1 MTSAF
6 ADIAQIV
13 LGFAAPMLL
22 RDRLRARLAEMGD
35 VPDHQRPAAE
45 VLGIRNAPPDLARRL
60 VSQALVVED
69 RRDAWGL
76 VGERI
81 CATAPATPGVYVLRD
96 DIGRA
101 LYVGKAINLRRR
113 LRTHF
118 AGQRWRGLKAEL
130 ARATDAEWRE
140 VGSELEAL
148 LREAE
153 LIHELGPIVNVQTGP
168 PDLDTRQIP
177 RALVRDVIVVLRSV
191 EPDSVQLVAARKDGG
206 WLIQG
211 TRRNGADLTVHTAR
225 LLRFFVSPLRQR
237 FCSAPLAPIVFS
249 WLVLPGASATRLDP
263 HDAATPRELRARLA
277 ALLADEALFAERIV
291 VMR

>member
-130 ARATDAEWRE
+130 ARATDAEWR
-140 VGSELEAL
+140 GGGAEA
-148 LREAE
+148 AAAANA
-153 LIHELGPIVNVQTGP
+153 LGGTAVAWIEGRACARDGRGVAGGRLGARGASPRGRA
-168 PDLDTRQIP
+168 DSRARADRQ
-177 RALVRDVIVVLRSV
+177 RADR
-191 EPDSVQLVAARKDGG
+191 AARSRHAPDPA
-206 WLIQG
+206 
-211 TRRNGADLTVHTAR
+211 GA
-225 LLRFFVSPLRQR
+225 
-237 FCSAPLAPIVFS
+237 
-249 WLVLPGASATRLDP
+249 
-263 HDAATPRELRARLA
+263 
-277 ALLADEALFAERIV
+277 
-291 VMR
+291 

>member
-1 MTSAF
+1 
-6 ADIAQIV
+6 
-13 LGFAAPMLL
+13 MLL
-22 RDRLRARLAEMGD
+22 RDRLRARIADMGD
-35 VPDHQRPAAE
+35 APDHQRLAAE

-69 RRDAWGL
+69 RREAWRL
-76 VGERI
+76 AGERI

-96 DIGRA
+96 GLGRA

-118 AGQRWRGLKAEL
+118 AGRRWRGLKAEL
-130 ARATDAEWRE
+130 ARATDAEWQE

-153 LIHELGPIVNVQTGP
+153 LIHELEPIVNVQTGA
-168 PDLDTRQIP
+168 PDLDGRQIP

-191 EPDSVQLVAARKDGG
+191 EPDSAQLVGARKDGG
-206 WLIQG
+206 CLTQR
-211 TRRNGADLTVHTAR
+211 TRRSGADLAVHTAR
-225 LLRFFVSPLRQR
+225 LLRFFVSPLRR
-237 FCSAPLAPIVFS
+237 KFSGVPLAPIVFS
-249 WLVLPGASATRLDP
+249 WLAGRGVSATRLDP
-263 HDAATPRELRARLA
+263 HDAESPCELRARLA

-291 VMR
+291 SMSRRPRSL